1 MADTHL
7 GYGAGSTPA
16 GSVAER
22 LRVYSIIVYVLYILA
37 VPSIFSTML
46 IGVVLAYWKR
56 HEAQGTPFESHFVNA
71 IDVFWLA
78 LVVGIV
84 AIVLW
89 PLFFLGALIH
99 AALFVWALYRTIKGL
114 FRAIE
119 WQPYI

>member
-1 MADTHL
+1 MADTHV
-7 GYGAGSTPA
+7 GYGPGPASA

-22 LRVYSIIVYVLYILA
+22 LRVYSIVVYVLYILA

-46 IGVVLAYWKR
+46 IGVVIAYWKKG
-56 HEAQGTPFESHFVNA
+56 EARGTPFESHFANA

-84 AIVLW
+84 AIALW

-114 FRAIE
+114 LRAVE
-119 WQPYI
+119 WEPYA